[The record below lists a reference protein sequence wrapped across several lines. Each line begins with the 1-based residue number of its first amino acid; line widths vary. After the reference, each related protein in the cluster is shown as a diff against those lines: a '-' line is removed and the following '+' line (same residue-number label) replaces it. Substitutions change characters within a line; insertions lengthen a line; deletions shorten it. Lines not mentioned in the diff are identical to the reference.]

1 MKISEAIKEIIKLKG
16 LTIFNDYKR
25 FKGFLADFSTD
36 THKRELDVFKNAVDE
51 NMLKMCIDDSLEERR
66 KILKLQIQLENKGLT
81 QDWINFIIKSFALP
95 LGWNYT
101 PKPTSQ
107 EQTKQVQKQN
117 TSSSQNEWTCFCGTV
132 NTTNFC
138 GNCGSAK
145 PEPKSLDWT
154 CVCGT
159 VNTTKFCGN
168 CGKPKGQQQTQQV
181 QKQKTSTQQ
190 KPSIQQQQQAK
201 QQITKQTQ
209 TQQKQQAQQSVQKL
223 GNPFKNA
230 KVGDYIKFGSYPQ
243 TSNGQVQPIEWQ
255 VLSKENNKML
265 VISKYGLDA
274 RRFDS
279 SSNNWENSEIRQWLN
294 SEFYNKAFNDNE
306 KKLIRNSSIST
317 IVYRKVKKETGFWG
331 SLFGQ
336 EQEELVESSKF
347 TDDRVFL
354 LSKEEAEKYFAN
366 NTARQC
372 KPTEYAKK
380 NDAYVDS
387 SNGYSWWWLR
397 SPYPSDSNYVCL
409 VYYDGFICSNRV
421 NYVNNAYD
429 VVRPALWINL

>member
-66 KILKLQIQLENKGLT
+66 KILKLQIQLENKGLS
-81 QDWINFIIKSFALP
+81 QDWINFIIESFALP

-101 PKPTSQ
+101 PKPTIQ
-107 EQTKQVQKQN
+107 PQTQHVQN
-117 TSSSQNEWTCFCGTV
+117 TSLSQNEWTCSCGTV

-168 CGKPKGQQQTQQV
+168 CGKPKGQQV
-181 QKQKTSTQQ
+181 QNQ

-209 TQQKQQAQQSVQKL
+209 TQQSTITKKATQQTQQQ

-230 KVGDYIKFGSYPQ
+230 KVGNYIKFGSYPQ
-243 TSNGQVQPIEWQ
+243 TSNGGVQPIEWQ
-255 VLSKENNKML
+255 VLSIGNNKML
-265 VISKYGLDA
+265 VISRYGLDA
-274 RRFDS
+274 KRFDG
-279 SSNNWENSEIRQWLN
+279 SSNVWKNSKIRKWLN
-294 SEFYNKAFNDNE
+294 GEFYNKAFIDQE
-306 KKLIRNSSIST
+306 KKCINLSNLLDVGTS
-317 IVYRKVKKETGFWG
+317 
-331 SLFGQ
+331 
-336 EQEELVESSKF
+336 
-347 TDDRVFL
+347 DNVFL
-354 LSKEEAEKYFAN
+354 LSKEESGKYFAN
-366 NTARQC
+366 DNARLC
-372 KPTEYAKK
+372 KPTDYAVK
-380 NDAYVDS
+380 NGAYVWKD
-387 SNGYSWWWLR
+387 NGCGVWWLR
-397 SPYPSDSNYVCL
+397 SPNHNYSYG
-409 VYYDGFICSNRV
+409 VYCVNYDGLIYCNFVDI
-421 NYVNNAYD
+421 AD
-429 VVRPALWINL
+429 IVVRPALSINL

>member
-243 TSNGQVQPIEWQ
+243 TSNGGVQPIEWQ

-265 VISKYGLDA
+265 VISRYGLDSK
-274 RRFDS
+274 RFDS
-279 SSNNWENSEIRQWLN
+279 SSNNWENSEIRKWLN
-294 SEFYNKAFNDNE
+294 GYFYNKAFTDQDKKSINLSNLSDVGTTDN
-306 KKLIRNSSIST
+306 
-317 IVYRKVKKETGFWG
+317 
-331 SLFGQ
+331 
-336 EQEELVESSKF
+336 
-347 TDDRVFL
+347 VFF
-354 LSKEEAEKYFAN
+354 LSYDEAEKYFAN
-366 NTARQC
+366 DDARRC
-372 KPTEYAKK
+372 KSTDYAK
-380 NDAYVDS
+380 NNGAYVW
-387 SNGYSWWWLR
+387 NGCGVWWLR
-397 SPYPSDSNYVCL
+397 SPYPNLSNYVYR
-409 VYYDGFICSNRV
+409 VYFDGYIFNSCVHNFSILT
-421 NYVNNAYD
+421 
-429 VVRPALWINL
+429 RPALSINL